1 MSHYKRALPIFPCD
15 TTTVERL
22 SRGKGS
28 PVIIILL
35 MLHSSPD
42 GPHLS
47 IPSLLPSRHLHFH
60 ISLSSSVSSHRL
72 IFFCLS
78 GEQTRAERRET
89 QRDKEEAKDDKNK
102 LEYGN
107 GQTDLSKKREVLC
120 LSSLEVFVITG
131 PCLYEQTGFRQRI
144 HLEYVLPA
152 LEHFSLSSH

>member
-1 MSHYKRALPIFPCD
+1 M
-15 TTTVERL
+15 ERL

-28 PVIIILL
+28 LVIIILL

-72 IFFCLS
+72 IFFFCLS

-107 GQTDLSKKREVLC
+107 GQTDLSKNREALR

-131 PCLYEQTGFRQRI
+131 PCLYEQNVFGQRL
-144 HLEYVLPA
+144 HQEYELPA